1 MEHYKTSKPFYIGQD
16 VDVILKGIEANGG
29 FNDLDIAT
37 DKPITIFKNG
47 RLFHITDRP
56 LKNEEVREIVN
67 HIAKD
72 SSAYSAVTSGTE
84 IDIAYT
90 ILDDVGEFVLIR
102 RYRMNMVPV
111 RNKFGTEA
119 VHISCRSI
127 KSDPPPLDNLNIE
140 PELLPH
146 LVARQGLGLVVGET
160 GSGKSTLIASI
171 IGNEVSM
178 PGNYKKVLTAESP
191 VEYIYDNIQHPDNLV
206 FQQEV
211 SDVGGDAK
219 TFAGAVRNNLRRN
232 PNIIVIGE
240 SRDLETIQAMLRAAS
255 TGHMTYTTLH
265 ANSVSEAIR
274 RTLNE
279 FSATEK
285 EARLYEM
292 MTIMRFVVVQYLA
305 KTIDGGRVALR
316 SFLVFT
322 PEIRNVLRDCKP
334 GDVVTTI
341 DKYVESH
348 GQTFIKAARIQFDKG
363 VISEQEYKYVV
374 TGI

>member
-1 MEHYKTSKPFYIGQD
+1 MDHYKANKPFYIGQD
-16 VDVILKGIEANGG
+16 IDVILKGVEANGG

-37 DKPITIFKNG
+37 DKPITIFKHG

-72 SSAYSAVTSGTE
+72 ASAYSAVTSGDE
-84 IDIAYT
+84 IDKAYV
-90 ILDDVGEFVLIR
+90 ILDELADEVVIR

-119 VHISCRSI
+119 VHITCRSI
-127 KSDPPPLDNLNIE
+127 RSDPPRLDTLDIE

-146 LVARQGLGLVVGET
+146 LVARQGLGMVVGET

-171 IGNEVSM
+171 IGNEVSK

-191 VEYIYDNIQHPDNLV
+191 VEYIYDNVQHPDNLV

-211 SDVGGDAK
+211 SEFGGDVK
-219 TFAGAVRNNLRRN
+219 TFSGAVRNNLRRN

-265 ANSVSEAIR
+265 ANSVGEAIR

-279 FSATEK
+279 FSVTEK
-285 EARLYEM
+285 QARLYEM
-292 MTIMRFVVVQYLA
+292 MSIMRFVVVQYLA
-305 KTIDGGRVALR
+305 ETIDGGRVALR
-316 SFLVFT
+316 EFLVFT
-322 PEIRNVLRDCKP
+322 PEIRKALQDCNAD
-334 GDVVTTI
+334 DVVTTI
-341 DKYVESH
+341 HKFVESH
-348 GQTFIKAARIQFDKG
+348 GQSLKKAATIQFDKK

-374 TGI
+374 SGI